1 MTVCMSIC
9 HQCPQST
16 CVVTYE
22 QQHNITTTKT
32 LHHNKQMANKKD
44 TKTQPKAAAP
54 AAPAAK
60 AAPAAAKTTAA
71 PAANK
76 KK

>member
-1 MTVCMSIC
+1 M
-9 HQCPQST
+9 
-16 CVVTYE
+16 
-22 QQHNITTTKT
+22 
-32 LHHNKQMANKKD
+32 LQMANKKD

-60 AAPAAAKTTAA
+60 AAPTAAKTTAA

>member
-1 MTVCMSIC
+1 M
-9 HQCPQST
+9 
-16 CVVTYE
+16 
-22 QQHNITTTKT
+22 
-32 LHHNKQMANKKD
+32 LQMANKKD

-60 AAPAAAKTTAA
+60 AAPAAAPKASAA